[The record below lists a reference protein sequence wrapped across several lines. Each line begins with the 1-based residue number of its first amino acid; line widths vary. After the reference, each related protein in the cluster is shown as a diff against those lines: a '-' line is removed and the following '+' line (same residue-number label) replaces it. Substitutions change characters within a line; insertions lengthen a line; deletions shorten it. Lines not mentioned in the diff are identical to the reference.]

1 MIARIYTA
9 KVMGPFIAIS
19 MLGMTAIGADA
30 RSLDEILDSKTL
42 KVGVI
47 PYDVDI
53 IKDPNSGEYKGVFVE
68 AIRFVCAEMK
78 VECQFQEYTWQSF
91 VGGIQAGQID
101 LSIATTYATI
111 PRATGGAVAH
121 AEDNWK
127 SIRIGDVPFGV
138 VKPCTRCVFTTV
150 DPQRGTFDPDG
161 EPLRTLTG
169 YRRTPIGVTF
179 GQNLI
184 PRGRGQIR
192 LGDPVE
198 VLA

>member
-1 MIARIYTA
+1 MDALAVRAINPEYSRVGDEVSFADGYPLLMISLAALDALNVRLTA
-9 KVMGPFIAIS
+9 PVTMQHF
-19 MLGMTAIGADA
+19 
-30 RSLDEILDSKTL
+30 R
-42 KVGVI
+42 
-47 PYDVDI
+47 
-53 IKDPNSGEYKGVFVE
+53 PNLVV
-68 AIRFVCAEMK
+68 R
-78 VECQFQEYTWQSF
+78 
-91 VGGIQAGQID
+91 
-101 LSIATTYATI
+101 
-111 PRATGGAVAH
+111 GAVAH

-127 SIRIGDVPFGV
+127 SIRIGDVPFDV